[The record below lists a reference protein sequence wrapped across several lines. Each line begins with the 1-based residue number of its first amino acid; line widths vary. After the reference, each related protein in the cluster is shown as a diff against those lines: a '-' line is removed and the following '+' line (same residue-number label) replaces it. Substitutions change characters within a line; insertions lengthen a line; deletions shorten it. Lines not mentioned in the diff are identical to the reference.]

1 MNEVTLAWILAIF
14 FGVLLTVMIYFL
26 TIGSEPSK
34 RAKKS

>member
-14 FGVLLTVMIYFL
+14 FGILFTVVIYFL

-34 RAKKS
+34 HTKKS